1 MLTSSYF
8 DYYIL
13 KINLRMIILKSFC
26 ICLAKK
32 TSNSQKMFSQVG
44 TNCLKMPNNYAEYY
58 KKTLS

>member
-1 MLTSSYF
+1 
-8 DYYIL
+8 
-13 KINLRMIILKSFC
+13 MIILKSFC